1 MAKEKDTTERIKEI
15 IADLMGMDESVI
27 TPSSNLKDDLM
38 LDSLDSVEAIMLTEE
53 AFSIEISDEEA
64 EELVTVEDIVNLV
77 TEKVSH
83 VN

>member
-15 IADLMGMDESVI
+15 IADLMGMDESEI
-27 TPSSNLKDDLM
+27 TPLSNLKDDLM
-38 LDSLDSVEAIMLTEE
+38 FDSLDSTEAIMLVEE
-53 AFSIEISDEEA
+53 AFGIEINDEEA